1 MDFSSTNGQE
11 ISYSIFGR
19 TILLP
24 LYLYLYSFSFG
35 QLPSTVVY
43 LDACICIF
51 IIYISFF
58 SVACWQ
64 FCFVSFLWRPRLNWD
79 FSTIAGNKIYGHLDL
94 QPSVAR
100 REQKYKRHILP
111 ISLLMVFVNDTNTY
125 DWHHQDSRYI
135 FEAKRNTSDK
145 GFNTMYCMNGISRT
159 LILSLLVA

>member
-1 MDFSSTNGQE
+1 MDFSAKNGRE
-11 ISYSIFGR
+11 ISSFNFWQDFIAPTVFVFVFF
-19 TILLP
+19 
-24 LYLYLYSFSFG
+24 FSFG
-35 QLPSTVVY
+35 QLPSTVVYLYLCLY

-51 IIYISFF
+51 IIYISF

-64 FCFVSFLWRPRLNWD
+64 SCFVSFLWRPRLNWD

-100 REQKYKRHILP
+100 REQKFKRHILP

-145 GFNTMYCMNGISRT
+145 GFNTIHT
-159 LILSLLVA
+159 A